1 MNCSNTN
8 TFKQSDCC
16 NNSLPTIKVVYIME
30 EGVLVYRKT
39 NGELFTYQN
48 DEAGHKALMLIKKL
62 EMWKTKFKPQ
72 RQVIIW
78 ILPLLAI
85 LFGLAVIAWYVLV
98 RF

>member
-1 MNCSNTN
+1 MSCSEM
-8 TFKQSDCC
+8 TFKQNDCC
-16 NNSLPTIKVVYIME
+16 DNSLPTIEAIYIME

-48 DEAGHKALMLIKKL
+48 DEAGHKALMLIRKY
-62 EMWKTKFKPQ
+62 EMWETRFKPQ

-78 ILPLLAI
+78 ILPALAI